1 MANDYNEAIAV
12 DHKQKKKR
20 KNRRKKSFLGY
31 LLLFIIVFIF
41 CLVGFSH
48 FVKSYSPDVDV
59 SIGNVEEM
67 TLSES
72 DMEFEIKSIDER
84 LRWIKMED
92 EMPSVAVRTT
102 EENEARNKLI
112 EKQKEKKDKKEKKE
126 KKSKIEDEV
135 STAKV
140 DILRN
145 DYKKS
150 SPVKIELSDVIKDK
164 VDFRKQEVKPIVPLP
179 TPSMTKVYLG
189 YYSSLEEAMSVQE
202 KIVADFPEI
211 APFLKNVGGSYM
223 VQLSSFSKQE
233 TANLFV
239 ERVRAKGY
247 NPKIMTTN

>member
-1 MANDYNEAIAV
+1 MADEQNEAIAIEQ
-12 DHKQKKKR
+12 KQNKQRKK
-20 KNRRKKSFLGY
+20 RRKKSFLGY
-31 LLLFIIVFIF
+31 LLLFLIVFIS

-72 DMEFEIKSIDER
+72 DMDFEIKSIDER

-102 EENEARNKLI
+102 EENEARNKQI
-112 EKQKEKKDKKEKKE
+112 EKQKEKKA
-126 KKSKIEDEV
+126 KKSKKSKMEEEIE
-135 STAKV
+135 TAKV
-140 DILRN
+140 DVLRN
-145 DYKKS
+145 DYRKS
-150 SPVKIELSDVIKDK
+150 SPAKIELSDVLKDK

-202 KIVADFPEI
+202 KIAGDFPEI

-223 VQLSSFSKQE
+223 VQLSSFSKPE

-239 ERVRAKGY
+239 ERVRTKGY
-247 NPKIMTTN
+247 NPKVMKTN